1 MRNCLPDSSWQW
13 GWTPKRQR
21 VGHLST
27 SWLKC
32 DLLCK
37 KKIKTKTKHW
47 LRNKEKGEKQLRSS
61 GLGYSP
67 VKGHS
72 SILALTE
79 PMYDYCYKLQEHQ
92 QEIKKKKKK
101 SFHPP
106 CNPQKN
112 QWCQPA
118 QSASPQDTR
127 HAIRMP
133 EVKLSLGLHCLTRHV
148 PWHKRSNVL
157 VAHITYHW

>member
-101 SFHPP
+101 SLFTHLVTLRRTNGVSLRSQHRHKTHATLSG
-106 CNPQKN
+106 CLR
-112 QWCQPA
+112 WSSRWRCI
-118 QSASPQDTR
+118 ASQGMFPGTR
-127 HAIRMP
+127 GAM
-133 EVKLSLGLHCLTRHV
+133 
-148 PWHKRSNVL
+148 
-157 VAHITYHW
+157 Y